1 MIHIFSPFLVSHGQ
15 ASYFNGLT
23 LRKRDAFSLLPAGI
37 KDPLQATGIK
47 LVALQSSGVF
57 DPRGSR
63 QISMQAW
70 VLGSLLAGIKKRAES
85 SIFHLFSALPHGRCS
100 ILFPLSA
107 FFSPQ

>member
-1 MIHIFSPFLVSHGQ
+1 MGRLRTSTDLLSG
-15 ASYFNGLT
+15 NGT
-23 LRKRDAFSLLPAGI
+23 HSACCQPESKTRCKQR
-37 KDPLQATGIK
+37 GIK

-70 VLGSLLAGIKKRAES
+70 LLGSLLAGIKKRAES